1 MLPDLV
7 EAGVEILN
15 PVQVSAKGMDTAIL
29 KRDFGSKLTFWGAV
43 DTQWVLPHGSQE
55 DVKAEVRRRIQDLG
69 PGGGYVVAPVHN
81 VQADVPAENVIAMYQ
96 AALEYGRYP
105 L

>member
-1 MLPDLV
+1 MPAFIKACHLQHLWYV
-7 EAGVEILN
+7 IIRLILN
-15 PVQVSAKGMDTAIL
+15 VGDNL
-29 KRDFGSKLTFWGAV
+29 K
-43 DTQWVLPHGSQE
+43 
-55 DVKAEVRRRIQDLG
+55 VRHRIQDLA

-105 L
+105 I

>member
-1 MLPDLV
+1 
-7 EAGVEILN
+7 
-15 PVQVSAKGMDTAIL
+15 
-29 KRDFGSKLTFWGAV
+29 V